1 MMLFKKRRDCYS
13 ACSLCHRNCLTNVKT
28 GNRFMQA
35 EAMGGLVSVS
45 ICWFGD
51 SFVEGE
57 MPLVFFLAF
66 CCASMPLQLEKE
78 MSSLFR

>member
-1 MMLFKKRRDCYS
+1 
-13 ACSLCHRNCLTNVKT
+13 
-28 GNRFMQA
+28 MQA